1 MVNVFMKK
9 KLFIITI
16 ITFLIDR
23 ISKILV
29 MNKLAL
35 YKENVLIKNLL
46 NIKYVKNDGAAWS
59 IMNGNT
65 IILVLIAIV
74 ALGAISYYLFKSNL
88 KKIEEFLYAILIGGI
103 IGNLIDRIIFK
114 YVIDY
119 IGVIIFG
126 YYFPVFNFADICIVL
141 SIIILLARSFKEDLC
156 AKK

>member
-1 MVNVFMKK
+1 MKK
-9 KLFIITI
+9 LTKIGIISLIVI
-16 ITFLIDR
+16 IIDQIIKIAVTNNITYLKNINIIPRFLY
-23 ISKILV
+23 LT
-29 MNKLAL
+29 
-35 YKENVLIKNLL
+35 NVH
-46 NIKYVKNDGAAWS
+46 NDGAAWS

-88 KKIEEFLYAILIGGI
+88 KKIEDFLYAILIGGI

-141 SIIILLARSFKEDLC
+141 SIIILLVRSFKEDLC